1 MTFGARTF
9 GIAVAAIVLPQ
20 GAAAQTHAP
29 GRHQYDLPTQDLG
42 TSLRAVATASGRNIM
57 AAADTL
63 AGKTARALHGSFTA
77 EEAVTY
83 LLAGSGLRARLIGT
97 DIIVERPATT
107 STQSSDPSDSG
118 GGEIV
123 VTGSRIRGAPI
134 ASPVISI
141 GQEEIRN
148 QGETS
153 LGEVVRNIPQS
164 FGGGQNPGIGL
175 NVPGANGV
183 DIGGG
188 SSLNLRGL
196 GSDATLT
203 LLNGHRLAYS
213 GSRQS
218 IDVSTIPIGALDRI
232 EIVPDGASAIYG
244 SDAVG
249 GVANIILK
257 RDMDGAELR
266 ARLGGSTDGGNFD
279 QQYSASG
286 GSRWNGGGFIA
297 AYEFNRNSAVEAADR
312 DYATNR
318 SPGLTLYPAMH
329 SNNALIS
336 GHQAIVPNL
345 EFSLDALFNDRKS
358 VTTIASNPAGDLS
371 VSRRTQHGDA
381 RAFAVAPQLSLSAG
395 AWNFALSGT
404 HAEERIDLAIDFF
417 TGQERTLLA
426 TVLYRNGTDSVEF
439 AGNGPLIRLPAGRI
453 KLALGAGY
461 RNTTFANDRGAASS
475 LNFSRS
481 QADRYAYGE
490 LSIPVAAPDM
500 DIPALYRLN
509 LSAAARY
516 ENYTDSGS
524 ITTPKFGLVYTPVR
538 GFDLK
543 ASWGRSFR
551 APTLYQRFQPPN
563 LTLLTA
569 AVLGATEAPPG
580 STALYIQGG
589 NPDLRPER
597 ATTWSITASLNPVRI
612 PGLKLEASYFDVH
625 YVDRIVT
632 PIGFITQSL
641 SDPNYAA
648 QVTRSPSQ
656 AMIAALL
663 ASGVSFVNGT
673 GASFDPSKVI
683 AFVNNNNVNAGR
695 QWAHGVDMLA
705 SYHGAIGPDEI
716 AFVANA
722 SYLVSH
728 RRISAAQ
735 PDLPLAGILFNPP
748 HWRGRAGATWIH
760 DGLALNATVSYIG
773 KLSDTRFTPALNI
786 SDQTRLDLNA
796 RYKADLSSARW
807 LRGLEVTLGVEN
819 VFDAAPPPIFSS
831 LVSDTPYDSTNY
843 SPLGRVVSIGV
854 AASW

>member
-1 MTFGARTF
+1 MRRDWAGA
-9 GIAVAAIVLPQ
+9 AVAALFIVATP
-20 GAAAQTHAP
+20 GVARAQTA
-29 GRHQYDLPTQDLG
+29 DLRSYNIPEQDL
-42 TSLRAVATASGRNIM
+42 ATALKAFAAASGREVVAPSATIE
-57 AAADTL
+57 
-63 AGKTARALHGSFTA
+63 GKRSGEVVGQLPPEQAIQR
-77 EEAVTY
+77 
-83 LLAGSGLRARLIGT
+83 LLAGTGLSFR
-97 DIIVERPATT
+97 IVEGAFIVRPTLAANVENTPPPAE
-107 STQSSDPSDSG
+107 Q
-118 GGEIV
+118 EIV
-123 VTGSRIRGAPI
+123 VTGTRIRGAPI
-134 ASPVISI
+134 ASPIISI
-141 GQEEIRN
+141 DQRQIRD
-148 QGETS
+148 QGETT

-175 NVPGANGV
+175 NVPALNGV
-183 DIGGG
+183 DVGGG

-218 IDVSTIPIGALDRI
+218 IDVSTIPLGALDHI
-232 EIVPDGASAIYG
+232 EIVPDGASALYG

-257 RDMDGAELR
+257 RDLDGAEVR
-266 ARLGGSTDGGNFD
+266 GRLGGSTDGGNFE
-279 QQYSASG
+279 QQYSATG
-286 GSRWNGGGFIA
+286 GARWSNGGFIA
-297 AYEFNRNSAVEAADR
+297 AYEFNRNTAVEAADR
-312 DYATNR
+312 DYAATR

-336 GHQAIVPNL
+336 GHQDISTNL
-345 EFSLDALFNDRKS
+345 EFSVDALFNDRKS
-358 VTTIASNPAGDLS
+358 ITTIASNPAGDLS

-381 RAFAVAPQLSLSAG
+381 RAFAVAPQLALSAG
-395 AWNFALSGT
+395 PWNFALSGT

-417 TGQERTLLA
+417 TGEARTLLA
-426 TVLYRNGTDSVEF
+426 KVLYRNGTDSVEL
-439 AGNGPLIRLPAGRI
+439 AGDGPLISLPAGRV

-461 RNTTFANDRGAASS
+461 RNTTFANDRGAGSP

-481 QADRYAYGE
+481 QANRYAYGE
-490 LSIPVAAPDM
+490 LSIPIVAPDM
-500 DIPALYRLN
+500 DIPALYWLN
-509 LSAAARY
+509 LSAAARH
-516 ENYTDSGS
+516 ENYTDAGS
-524 ITTPKFGLVYTPVR
+524 ITTPKLGLTYSPVR
-538 GFDLK
+538 GLDLK

-563 LTLLTA
+563 LTLLSA
-569 AVLGATEAPPG
+569 AVLGARGAPPG

-597 ATTWSITASLNPVRI
+597 ATTWSVTASLNPVQL
-612 PGLKLEASYFDVH
+612 PGLKLEASYFDID

-656 AMIAALL
+656 AMIAAIL

-673 GASFDPSKVI
+673 GAPFDPAKVI

-695 QWAHGVDMLA
+695 QWAHGVDLLA
-705 SYHGAIGPDEI
+705 SYRGSIGTDEI
-716 AFVANA
+716 ALVANA

-728 RRISAAQ
+728 RRISVAQ

-748 HWRGRAGATWIH
+748 HWRGRASATWIH
-760 DGLALNATVSYIG
+760 DGFSLNATANYTG
-773 KLSDTRFTPALNI
+773 KLSDTRFTPAVDI
-786 SDQTRLDLNA
+786 PDQARFDLTA
-796 RYKADLSSARW
+796 RYRVDLSRARW
-807 LRGLEVTLGVEN
+807 LRGLEITLGVEN
-819 VFDAAPPPIFSS
+819 VFDARPPVIFSS

-843 SPLGRVVSIGV
+843 SPLGRVVSIGI